1 MRRANGVS
9 QKAWCV
15 EWESTAGRVKES
27 EAWTDLIRASPYVRT
42 RGDAMH
48 LSRYACKRR
57 KICHARRRERAQTV
71 PASGR
76 AFEGA
81 AETGRRGAHQQRTL
95 EPTPLSSRQEAQIEG
110 SATAAANALAYRKAR
125 CDSRGTRPSR
135 SQGWRATP
143 AAVAWAVWVSCRSS
157 PAAVVY
163 TSWAWR
169 PCSSS
174 DGWAFSP
181 IGNQTSAFKHAAPS
195 SHFRGAESL
204 ESRLSG

>member
-174 DGWAFSP
+174 DGWAFTDRQKQARSSMRLPAVTSEEPSP
-181 IGNQTSAFKHAAPS
+181 CPYM
-195 SHFRGAESL
+195 
-204 ESRLSG
+204 